1 MAAYDIIAIQMVRDT
16 SFTDIIQGKS
26 YNYNR
31 THEKEGLPQQ
41 VHITQRTSLVKD
53 YIAASNSAIREVSP
67 LELEGLFKSEQLREH
82 NKKAYD
88 FFLAFSSNEVMGNK
102 YDKVFKVVDAI
113 EKKLS
118 APVKTTTTSTR
129 KKTTPKT
136 EETES

>member
-26 YNYNR
+26 YSYNR
-31 THEKEGLPQQ
+31 THDREGLPQQ

-82 NKKAYD
+82 NQKAYD
-88 FFLAFSSNEVMGNK
+88 FFLAFEPSDVLGNK

-113 EKKLS
+113 EKKLK
-118 APVKTTTTSTR
+118 APEKTTTTR
-129 KKTTPKT
+129 KKTTTKS
-136 EETES
+136 EEAES